1 MDRKELIRKYK
12 ETPRPMGV
20 YQVRNTRNGK
30 ALIAT
35 SLDLNAALNRHRAQ
49 LRMGGHRNRGLQN
62 DWNTMGPEVFEFE
75 ILDTVEPSEEP
86 NYDPTDDLKEL
97 ESMWL
102 DKLARTADLAY

>member
-49 LRMGGHRNRGLQN
+49 LRM
-62 DWNTMGPEVFEFE
+62 
-75 ILDTVEPSEEP
+75 
-86 NYDPTDDLKEL
+86 
-97 ESMWL
+97 
-102 DKLARTADLAY
+102 

>member
-49 LRMGGHRNRGLQN
+49 LRMGRHRNRRLQT
-62 DWNTMGPEVFEFE
+62 DWNEMGPDAFEFE
-75 ILDTVEPSEEP
+75 VLDTLSPSELP
-86 NYDPTDDLKEL
+86 DYDPTDDLQLL
-97 ESMWL
+97 EAMWL
-102 DKLARTADLAY
+102 EKLAPARDLAY